1 MYRQNPQRPS
11 DHSERRQ
18 FRGGSRLCLPLCR
31 STFYHESWRRDIA
44 DVLERL
50 PPQPARIQAWAEA
63 QGRRIKTVITPH
75 VICRETE
82 KEVADLCRAI
92 VEAEDAG
99 AVDGLMG
106 TQKRGD

>member
-1 MYRQNPQRPS
+1 MS
-11 DHSERRQ
+11 ACSSEV
-18 FRGGSRLCLPLCR
+18 GLDYACR
-31 STFYHESWRRDIA
+31 YADLLFYHESWRRNIA

-82 KEVADLCRAI
+82 KKVADLCRAI
-92 VEAEDAG
+92 VEAEDAV
-99 AVDGLMG
+99 AADGLMG
-106 TQKRGD
+106 TQKCGD